1 MGTGAPY
8 HSHNCDEHVTL
19 LEGLAEVEIEGVG
32 TVRLVPHDTTY
43 VKAGIF
49 HKFTNVSDSVP
60 MKILWVYSSAYVTRT
75 FYDTG
80 ETVEHLSP
88 ADAMVKELPPPDS
101 PRPGEPGTG
110 SPADAQVDQRG
121 RASTRGACEMTG
133 YPLLDIFLSVLYF
146 FGWVLWFMLMF
157 WIITD
162 IFRSRDLNGWEKA
175 AWLVGVIIL
184 PLVGILIYLI
194 ARGGSMHERQE
205 AQARAQDA
213 AFRQYV
219 REAAASDGSAG
230 ATTTTAGTT
239 ATAGNGGAST
249 ASDELAKLAGLHQR
263 GVLNDEEFA
272 KAKARVV

>member
-1 MGTGAPY
+1 M
-8 HSHNCDEHVTL
+8 
-19 LEGLAEVEIEGVG
+19 
-32 TVRLVPHDTTY
+32 
-43 VKAGIF
+43 
-49 HKFTNVSDSVP
+49 TN
-60 MKILWVYSSAYVTRT
+60 
-75 FYDTG
+75 
-80 ETVEHLSP
+80 
-88 ADAMVKELPPPDS
+88 
-101 PRPGEPGTG
+101 
-110 SPADAQVDQRG
+110 
-121 RASTRGACEMTG
+121 
-133 YPLLDIFLSVLYF
+133 YPILDIFLSVLYF
-146 FGWVLWFMLMF
+146 FGLVLWIMLMF

-162 IFRSRDLNGWEKA
+162 IFRSRDLSGWEKA
-175 AWLVGVIIL
+175 AWLVGVIVL

-230 ATTTTAGTT
+230 ATTATTTGTTAGTTT

-249 ASDELAKLAGLHQR
+249 ASDELTKLAGLHQR